1 MNLIR
6 VFAATTGLL
15 RGRRLC
21 ELLHPDVLPCWQYF
35 PGEIKRTCLSGAL
48 TNYPNSL
55 QSCQYLTPQEVKHGV
70 DRN

>member
-21 ELLHPDVLPCWQYF
+21 ELLHPDVLSLLAVF
-35 PGEIKRTCLSGAL
+35 LRRDASTSAALNELS
-48 TNYPNSL
+48 NSF
-55 QSCQYLTPQEVKHGV
+55 QSYQYLTPQEVKHGV